1 MGPRREE
8 IEIEMRMCKMKRSNE
23 ELSRAIDESFV
34 DAFATLCT
42 ASPKAILRNEGDM
55 ILYSSGA
62 PSALLNGVLAAR
74 LSSENISKR
83 TDEALS
89 FFKGLGLP
97 MTFFVGPRCTPP
109 ELGSYLESLGMA
121 PGWTRPGMAI
131 GLDTVGS
138 EPLPAGLKIR
148 SAEDLESLKSCA
160 RIFAEAFGA
169 DKQTTTWMHNLA
181 MCYGISTTRRWY
193 LGLLDEKPVA
203 TSLLLLHRGV
213 AGIYCV
219 ATIGEARGHGI
230 GAALT
235 REPLLV
241 AKGLGYDFAVLQS
254 SKMGLPVYERLGF
267 REYCKIKA
275 YCWSPK

>member
-1 MGPRREE
+1 V
-8 IEIEMRMCKMKRSNE
+8 KYSSE
-23 ELSRAIDESFV
+23 ELARAIDESFV

-42 ASPKAILRNEGDM
+42 PSPKAILRDEGDM

-74 LSSENISKR
+74 FSPENMLRR
-83 TDEALS
+83 TEEALS
-89 FFKGLGLP
+89 FFQERGLP
-97 MTFFVGPRCTPP
+97 MTFFVGPRCTPA
-109 ELGSYLESLGMA
+109 ELSSYLESLGLV
-121 PGWTRPGMAI
+121 PGWTRPGLA
-131 GLDTVGS
+131 LDLDNVDR

-148 SAEDLESLKSCA
+148 HAENLESLKSCA
-160 RIFAEAFGA
+160 QIFSKAFGA
-169 DKQTTTWMHNLA
+169 DKQTTTWMHDLA
-181 MCYGISTTRRWY
+181 MYYGISTSRRWY

-203 TSLLLLHRGV
+203 TSLLILHKGV

-219 ATIGEARGHGI
+219 ATLEEARGRGI

-241 AKGLGYDFAVLQS
+241 AQGLGYDFVVLQS

>member
-1 MGPRREE
+1 
-8 IEIEMRMCKMKRSNE
+8 MKRSNE

-42 ASPKAILRNEGDM
+42 ASPNAILRSEGDM

-74 LSSENISKR
+74 FTSENMSGR

-89 FFKGLGLP
+89 FFKGRGLP
-97 MTFFVGPRCTPP
+97 MTFFVGPRCKPP
-109 ELGSYLESLGMA
+109 ELGSYLESLGMT

-131 GLDTVGS
+131 DMDAVGS
-138 EPLPAGLKIR
+138 EPLLAGLKIR
-148 SAEDLESLKSCA
+148 SAEDLESLGSCA

-169 DKQTTTWMHNLA
+169 DKQTTTWMRELA
-181 MCYGISTTRRWY
+181 MCYGISNARRWY
-193 LGLLDEKPVA
+193 LGLLDGKPVA
-203 TSLLLLHRGV
+203 TSLLVLHKGV

-219 ATIGEARGHGI
+219 ATLEEARGRGI

-241 AKGLGYDFAVLQS
+241 AKGLAYDFAVLQS